1 MVLTVIEL
9 NGGFGQKTYLD
20 YEGNAYKITQV
31 SPSGEERPM
40 FAEHDDL
47 GRVIRIYDENQ
58 IVESRTDYDVY
69 GNTLRDWTFVK
80 IEDGVRKY
88 SVKQYS
94 YDLLGRVTSVREKAS
109 LMPYQNADVGL
120 HPPML

>member
-1 MVLTVIEL
+1 MVKTINPIGNVITVQTDYTPEEKVVTTTTSGQDGVTRTSVAKTALDGSYSIEL

-47 GRVIRIYDENQ
+47 GE
-58 IVESRTDYDVY
+58 
-69 GNTLRDWTFVK
+69 
-80 IEDGVRKY
+80 
-88 SVKQYS
+88 
-94 YDLLGRVTSVREKAS
+94 
-109 LMPYQNADVGL
+109 
-120 HPPML
+120 